1 MKKPLQHHDSVS
13 VYAATIVV
21 TFDTND
27 LKHSRKTIMTKRN
40 LSAAAAA
47 CVLLLPVSAFA
58 AGTDPGFYF
67 GGKGGASSTDS
78 VIDDSDN
85 SLGIYGGYRINPYFA
100 VEAEY
105 TDFGKFD
112 IRFRE
117 LEFDNPRLGPRTWG
131 ARAIGFMPINE
142 SFELLGSVGY
152 HSFDLNPRDDT
163 GFRDV
168 IGSGSSTDLFYGVG
182 AQFNFSGRVS
192 LRTQYQ
198 RYEFK
203 DAGKINE
210 LSLGVHYRF

>member
-1 MKKPLQHHDSVS
+1 M
-13 VYAATIVV
+13 I
-21 TFDTND
+21 N
-27 LKHSRKTIMTKRN
+27 RN
-40 LSAAAAA
+40 LIIAAAASA
-47 CVLLLPVSAFA
+47 LLLPASAFA
-58 AGTDPGFYF
+58 IGTDPGFYL
-67 GGKGGASSTDS
+67 GGKVGASSTDS
-78 VIDDSDN
+78 VIDDSDT

-112 IRFRE
+112 VRFRQ

-131 ARAIGFMPINE
+131 ARAIGFVPINE
-142 SFELLGSVGY
+142 NIELLGSIGA
-152 HSFDLNPRDDT
+152 HSFDTNPRDDE
-163 GFRDV
+163 GFREV
-168 IGSGSSTDLFYGVG
+168 VGSNSSTDLFYGLG
-182 AQFNFSGRVS
+182 AQFNFNGGMS